1 MFVSHLYIYINLS
14 IIIFSGQLS
23 YRKLLP
29 VHPALSN
36 KNVNLLSNKKK
47 RQFSLMLCLI
57 KVHMVLGS
65 LGFKLAHLF
74 RVYTTTKYMVS
85 EKCLQ
90 YSIYGHGN
98 VFGLTWYL
106 IYAKSVWFESKE
118 LAKL

>member
-1 MFVSHLYIYINLS
+1 MFVSHLHIHINLS

-47 RQFSLMLCLI
+47 PQFSLMLCLI

-65 LGFKLAHLF
+65 LGFKLTYLF
-74 RVYTTTKYMVS
+74 RVYTTMV
-85 EKCLQ
+85 
-90 YSIYGHGN
+90 YGIRKKFT
-98 VFGLTWYL
+98 V
-106 IYAKSVWFESKE
+106 
-118 LAKL
+118 

>member
-65 LGFKLAHLF
+65 LPLW
-74 RVYTTTKYMVS
+74 VS
-85 EKCLQ
+85 NWLIFSEFIQPQSIWYQKNV
-90 YSIYGHGN
+90 YSIVYMDM
-98 VFGLTWYL
+98 VMCL
-106 IYAKSVWFESKE
+106 V
-118 LAKL
+118 